1 MKDFKTTII
10 DPVGLHARPAS
21 ELVQV
26 ASKFACDIN
35 LIANGKTAN
44 AKSIITIMSLGVKS
58 GDEIKIEANGKDEA
72 EAISEIEKKLKES
85 KII

>member
-26 ASKFACDIN
+26 ASKFASDIN
-35 LIANGKTAN
+35 LIVNGKSAN

-58 GDEIKIEANGKDEA
+58 GDEITIQASGSDEV
-72 EAISEIEKKLKES
+72 EAISEIENKLKES